1 MDPKTA
7 DLREALQPLF
17 RPAHVAVIGASST
30 PGKQGNTAI
39 RYLKRCGFPGRI
51 SPVNPAGG
59 EVEGLTCHRAIKEVP
74 GPVDC
79 VLLVIPAGA
88 VVSAIRECAD
98 VGVRVAIV
106 GANGFAELGTEEGRA
121 RQAELTAVAR
131 ASGMRIVGPNTNG
144 ILNASHP
151 LSLGYNTSHGDPI
164 FAGPVSIAAHS
175 GALFNSVAPRLRR
188 FGVGLSKFVPVGNEA
203 DLDML
208 DFLEFFIADELTGVI
223 GLIIEGLSDGER
235 LRALAERARDAGKP
249 IVALKLG
256 RSDVGAGAT
265 IAHSSRLAGSARAYA
280 ALFRECRIATVPT
293 IEALAGAC
301 ALLVDLEHFQEKWK
315 PVFRPKMRQT
325 QDAGAHS
332 VSVETECAPGA
343 PASGG
348 NSPLVCVTSTGGG
361 GSLLA
366 DHAMDYGI
374 PLAGGKHGEWGGR
387 TAAAVAALP
396 GAGPIRNPID
406 GGNLRG
412 WQQVEQLF
420 AAMEA
425 DGLHGPLLAFLHMLP
440 QVATDRTI
448 VDLLVQRRARTASP
462 SIVVAP
468 GGLRPEIEDHYAR
481 EKVPVFSDLA
491 TCFDSV
497 RVLYDELGFA
507 GEPAHAEHSA
517 PMRAAPDA
525 EACAA
530 LRRAAGTA
538 GPAGFLSEL
547 ESAQVLRRFGVPMV
561 DSRPV
566 DSCEEA
572 LRAADAIGYPVV
584 LKAASRE
591 IAHKNDAGLV
601 AVGLADSEA
610 LRQAYGG
617 MEARLRE
624 LDLSADHTQVLL
636 QPMLSSRAE
645 IIIGTTLEAPLG
657 HFLIVGLGGIHAEL
671 IDSVL
676 LLPIPMARDD
686 IRRRISGAK
695 LGALIARL
703 ELSAR
708 STGSILD
715 DVVDA
720 LDALQP
726 LIGSCGDLIK
736 SIDVNPLL
744 VGDARCAAVDALIV
758 LSRKG

>member
-1 MDPKTA
+1 MIMDSKPA
-7 DLREALQPLF
+7 GLREALQPLF
-17 RPAHVAVIGASST
+17 APAHVAVIGASST

-59 EVEGLTCHRAIKEVP
+59 EIEGLICYRSIKEVP
-74 GPVDC
+74 GQVDC
-79 VLLVIPAGA
+79 VLLVIPAAA
-88 VVSAIRECAD
+88 VVTAIRQCAEI
-98 VGVRVAIV
+98 GVRVAIV
-106 GANGFAELGTEEGRA
+106 GANGFAELGTAEGRA
-121 RQAELTAVAR
+121 RQVELAAVAR

-175 GALFNSVAPRLRR
+175 GALFNSVAPRLRQ

-208 DFLEFFIADELTGVI
+208 DFLELFIADESTAVI

-235 LRALAERARDAGKP
+235 LRTLSGRARDAGKP

-256 RSDVGAGAT
+256 RSDAGAGAT

-301 ALLVDLEHFQEKWK
+301 ALLTGLEHFQEKWK

-325 QDAGAHS
+325 QDAGTS
-332 VSVETECAPGA
+332 P
-343 PASGG
+343 SGG
-348 NSPLVCVTSTGGG
+348 HPPLVCVTSTGGG

-366 DHAMDYGI
+366 DHAMDHDI

-387 TAAAVAALP
+387 TAAAIAALP

-406 GGNLRG
+406 GGNLRD
-412 WQQVEQLF
+412 WNQVDQLF
-420 AAMEA
+420 AAIEA
-425 DGLHGPLLAFLHMLP
+425 DGLRGPLLAFLHMLP
-440 QVATDRTI
+440 RVSTDKTI
-448 VDLLVQRRARTASP
+448 ADLLVRRRARTASP

-468 GGLRPEIEDHYAR
+468 GGLRPEIEDQYAR
-481 EKVPVFSDLA
+481 EKIPVFHDLA

-507 GEPAHAEHSA
+507 GEQAYAEPSA
-517 PMRAAPDA
+517 PTRAAPDA
-525 EACAA
+525 EAAA
-530 LRRAAGTA
+530 VLRRAAATA
-538 GPAGFLSEL
+538 GQGGFLSEL
-547 ESAQVLRRFGVPMV
+547 QSAQVLRRFGVPMV

-566 DSCEEA
+566 GSGEEA
-572 LRAADAIGYPVV
+572 VRAADAIGYPVV

-591 IAHKNDAGLV
+591 VAHKHDAGLV
-601 AVGLADSEA
+601 AIGLADSEG
-610 LRQAYGG
+610 LRRAYSR
-617 MEARLRE
+617 MEARIGE
-624 LDLSADHTQVLL
+624 LGLSADATQFLL

-645 IIIGTTLEAPLG
+645 LIIGTTHEAPLG

-671 IDSVL
+671 IDSVF
-676 LLPIPMARDD
+676 LLPMPMTREH
-686 IRRRISGAK
+686 IRRRIADSK
-695 LGALIARL
+695 PGALIARL
-703 ELSAR
+703 ESPAR
-708 STGSILD
+708 SAGSILD

-720 LDALQP
+720 LAALQT
-726 LIGSCGDLIK
+726 LVGSCGDLIK

-758 LSRKG
+758 LNRKD